1 MKAIVK
7 AFDETQDSL
16 DGKTD
21 EQAAKLAARTAASSE
36 MMQAKARA
44 AFEMALAS
52 RVHTAAEIEVE
63 EYYDAEGGGGIGL
76 DVAKKQL
83 GLHGSGKKVTR
94 RVIKLK
100 GWPDHPDSEAVL
112 QLPPESDHPDAT
124 E

>member
-1 MKAIVK
+1 
-7 AFDETQDSL
+7 
-16 DGKTD
+16 
-21 EQAAKLAARTAASSE
+21 
-36 MMQAKARA
+36 
-44 AFEMALAS
+44 
-52 RVHTAAEIEVE
+52 VE